1 MRHLCFSWY
10 VCPWAVG
17 HTHQAM
23 PPCLYYNYYMYSI
36 SDTCIL
42 NGCVDVWCICQMF
55 MGRSLTIKYL
65 GWREL
70 VWLQCWGTS
79 GQFCQGLSRSGWSA
93 SVINYIINV
102 SFKAQHYRTNNIIIT
117 MGGDFA
123 YENSIVD
130 YKNLDKLM
138 YYVNKVKVLQLWSLE
153 YHYCMSCHCIP
164 LIMLLVN
171 PVHLC
176 AACDSN

>member
-1 MRHLCFSWY
+1 
-10 VCPWAVG
+10 
-17 HTHQAM
+17 
-23 PPCLYYNYYMYSI
+23 MYALGLLGI
-36 SDTCIL
+36 HIRQCCHACITTITCIQSRIL
-42 NGCVDVWCICQMF
+42 VQYTKCRCVDVRCICQMF
-55 MGRSLTIKYL
+55 MGRSLAIKYL
-65 GWREL
+65 GWWEL

-93 SVINYIINV
+93 SVTNYTINV

-164 LIMLLVN
+164 LMMLLVC
-171 PVHLC
+171 PVHVC